1 MRIFAEN
8 LAGQLHQQL
17 LPVYLIFGNE
27 PLLIQESKTAVKE
40 TAKSQG
46 VDTFCRYQVDSSLNW
61 DDVFE
66 HFQTLSLFSSR
77 QLVELTLPD
86 SFTAAVTSKLL
97 TLSSMLNQDTTLV
110 INGPKLTKA
119 QENAKWFKALLSNG
133 CHVNCLSP
141 DLSRLPQF
149 VQQRCKRLGLS
160 PDKETV
166 QMLAQWHEGNL
177 LALVQSLE
185 KLALLY
191 PDGQL
196 TIIRVEESLSRHNHF
211 SVFHWIDALLD
222 GKANRC
228 QRILRQLKAE
238 GIEPVILLRSVQ
250 KELRLLMELQSQ
262 KAHQDIYSL
271 MNQYRIW
278 KNKRPF
284 YIHALERLSL
294 PVLHGLVH
302 QLSHMESVTKLQFHE
317 DPWPLLQQFSINFTQ
332 VRQSNT
338 VSPVKHDII

>member
-1 MRIFAEN
+1 MRIYAEN
-8 LAGQLHQQL
+8 LASQLRQQL

-40 TAKSQG
+40 AAKSQG

-61 DDVFE
+61 DNVFE

-97 TLSSMLNQDTTLV
+97 ILSSMLNQDTTLV
-110 INGPKLTKA
+110 IHGPKLTKA
-119 QENAKWFKALLSNG
+119 QENTKWFKALLSSG

-141 DLSRLPQF
+141 DLNRLPQF
-149 VQQRCKRLGLS
+149 VLQRCKALGLS
-160 PDKETV
+160 PDKETI

-196 TIIRVEESLSRHNHF
+196 TIVRVEESLSRHNHF
-211 SVFHWIDALLD
+211 SVFHWVDALLD
-222 GKANRC
+222 GKPKRC

-238 GIEPVILLRSVQ
+238 GTEPVILLRSIQ
-250 KELRLLMELQSQ
+250 KELRLLLELQA
-262 KAHQDIYSL
+262 KKEHEDIYSL

-284 YIHALERLSL
+284 YIHALERLNLSA
-294 PVLHGLVH
+294 LHALIH
-302 QLSHMESVTKLQFHE
+302 QLSHIELMAKLQYNE
-317 DPWPLLQQFSINFTQ
+317 DLWPLLQHFSIDFTQ
-332 VRQSNT
+332 VRHTNT

>member
-1 MRIFAEN
+1 MRIFAES

-27 PLLIQESKTAVKE
+27 PLLIQESKAAVKAA
-40 TAKSQG
+40 AKNQG

-61 DDVFE
+61 DEVFE

-86 SFTAAVTSKLL
+86 SFTASVTSKLL
-97 TLSSMLNQDTTLV
+97 TLSTLVNQDTTLV

-119 QENAKWFKALLSNG
+119 QENTKWYKALTTNG

-141 DLSRLPQF
+141 DLNRLPQF
-149 VQQRCKRLGLS
+149 VLQRCKGLGLS
-160 PDKETV
+160 PDKETI

-196 TIIRVEESLSRHNHF
+196 TVIRVEASLSRHNHF

-222 GKANRC
+222 GKSNRC

-238 GIEPVILLRSVQ
+238 GTEPVILLRSVQ
-250 KELRLLMELQSQ
+250 KELYLLLELQSQ
-262 KAHQDIYSL
+262 KDHQDIYHL

-284 YIHALERLSL
+284 YIHALERLNL
-294 PVLHGLVH
+294 PAIHRLIH
-302 QLSHMESVTKLQFHE
+302 QLSHLESVTKLQYNQ
-317 DPWPLLQQFSINFTQ
+317 DPWPLLQQLSIDFTQ
-332 VRQSNT
+332 VRQTST
-338 VSPVKHDII
+338 VSPVKHDIM